1 MQKHVKRTRSV
12 AVALVLTLALFV
24 GTAAASP
31 PTEYGARA
39 YGMGGAYTGAA
50 DDIASLVYNPAGL
63 AGSSFEISL
72 GVGSDSLQDLRT
84 FQQILDEKF
93 GDDELKF
100 GLSTLGGMSLG
111 RFGVG
116 VAADGSAVLQTDCS
130 GGADL
135 CAEADYMAQVL
146 LGAAFDAAKLP
157 LKLADLKL
165 GASVARLEGR
175 TLSHTRSDNGDG
187 TYHGVTVDK
196 RGQGFALNLGATF
209 NASEIVS
216 IGLAAQNVYSTITW
230 TGTRTEGDYDQD
242 DHDAVGT
249 PTETPLAE
257 EKSNL
262 PAVFRAGVAV
272 RPPALGATLAADIAS
287 DGTLRFGVEKGLFL
301 NAVNVRVG
309 QIISEEENTTTA
321 GIGFNLGPVHLNLA
335 AGSSDGFKT
344 VGTMIEGSVR
354 F

>member
-72 GVGSDSLQDLRT
+72 GVGSDSLKDLRT

-116 VAADGSAVLQTDCS
+116 VAADGSAVVQTDCS

-242 DHDAVGT
+242 DHGT
-249 PTETPLAE
+249 PTETRLAE